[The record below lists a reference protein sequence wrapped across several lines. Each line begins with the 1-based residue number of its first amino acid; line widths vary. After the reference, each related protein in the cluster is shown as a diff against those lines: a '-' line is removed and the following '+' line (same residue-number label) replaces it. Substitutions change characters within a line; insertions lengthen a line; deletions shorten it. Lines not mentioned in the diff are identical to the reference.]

1 MANASSRLGRIL
13 RIIGRYRLD
22 DLLEPLFPPRYRKLL
37 LISPFR
43 LAGKADEPRGER
55 LRLAL
60 EELGPVFI
68 KFGQMLSTRRDLL
81 PEDIAHSLAKLQD
94 QVPPFDADT
103 ARALVEQA
111 LAAPIETVFAEFEHD
126 ALASASVAQVHAG
139 KLRSGEDIVVKVIRP
154 DIESVIREDIALLRW
169 IADRLNR
176 FFEVARRLHLP
187 EVVNDYEAT
196 IINELD
202 LRREADNTQQLRLN
216 FAGSPTLYVPRVYH
230 DLCRRNV
237 LVIER
242 IRGIPI
248 GNVDA
253 LIDAGTD
260 MKVLAER
267 GVETFFKQVFV
278 DNFFHADMHPGN
290 IFVDVTDPASP
301 KYIAIDC
308 AIIGQL
314 TEKDQDYLARNL
326 LAFFNRDY
334 AEVARLHLQSGWIP
348 ADTDTDAFQLVIRE
362 LCEPIFAK
370 PLSEISFG
378 HFIVDLFQTAQDF
391 GMEIQPQLVLLQKTL
406 LNIEGLGRQLY
417 PDLDLWE
424 TAAPFM
430 QTWMNERAGPNA
442 AIKALTD
449 NGPALLEAL
458 PRLPELIISA
468 SRDTGRLD
476 RLTSEQRRSALE
488 LKSLQARHKRRG
500 TSLRLAGVA
509 AVIGAISLAA
519 SPALDIA
526 QRHLDS
532 PGAIFALICFAIASV
547 ALLRA

>member
-1 MANASSRLGRIL
+1 MANASSRLGRII
-13 RIIGRYRLD
+13 RIVGRYRLD
-22 DLLEPLFPPRYRKLL
+22 ALLEPLFPPRYRKLL

-43 LAGKADEPRGER
+43 LAGSADAPRGER

-68 KFGQMLSTRRDLL
+68 KFGQMMSTRRDLL
-81 PEDIAHSLAKLQD
+81 PADIAQSLAKLQD
-94 QVPPFDADT
+94 QVPPFDADA

-111 LAAPIETVFAEFEHD
+111 LAAPIETVFSEFEHD

-139 KLRSGEDIVVKVIRP
+139 KLRDGEDIVVKVIRP
-154 DIESVIREDIALLRW
+154 DIEPVIREDVALLRW
-169 IADRLNR
+169 LADKLNR
-176 FFEVARRLHLP
+176 YSQIARRLHLP
-187 EVVNDYEAT
+187 EVVDDYEAT
-196 IINELD
+196 ILNELD

-248 GNVDA
+248 GDVDA
-253 LIDAGTD
+253 LVAAGTN

-290 IFVDVTDPASP
+290 IFVDVSDPESP

-334 AEVARLHLQSGWIP
+334 AEVASLHLQSGWIP
-348 ADTDTDAFQLVIRE
+348 ADTDVEAFEAIIKE

-378 HFIVDLFQTAQDF
+378 HFVVDLFQTAQDF

-417 PDLDLWE
+417 PELDLWE

-442 AIKALTD
+442 AIKALSD
-449 NGPALLEAL
+449 NGPALLGAL

-476 RLTSEQRRSALE
+476 RLTSELRRSSAE
-488 LKSLQARHKRRG
+488 LKALQQRQKRSRN
-500 TSLRLAGVA
+500 SLRIAGIA
-509 AVIGAISLAA
+509 AVAGALALAA

-532 PGAIFALICFAIASV
+532 PGSIIALLCFAVASI